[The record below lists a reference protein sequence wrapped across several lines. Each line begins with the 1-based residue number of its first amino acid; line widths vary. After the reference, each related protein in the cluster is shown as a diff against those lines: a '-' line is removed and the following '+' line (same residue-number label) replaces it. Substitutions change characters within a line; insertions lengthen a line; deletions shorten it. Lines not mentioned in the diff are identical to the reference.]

1 MKTRGQTYS
10 QEAASLLRDISMY
23 KALREG
29 QLLRLYPKR
38 EDKIENLLA
47 YLVKQGRILREGDTY
62 FASPGCVQH
71 VDKGLMAAVWVLAD
85 FAERVEFH
93 AVDDFPAK
101 IIFFANDEV
110 YQIVYAESGKE
121 TLLSQV
127 MDRREDEPP
136 HYLVL
141 VDDPEQI
148 NGLEL
153 PNVCGYCTASPDGEV
168 QYYQK
173 E

>member
-1 MKTRGQTYS
+1 MKTRGQIYS

-38 EDKIENLLA
+38 EGKMKGLLA
-47 YLVKQGRILREGDTY
+47 YLVKQGRILQEGDTY
-62 FASPGCVQH
+62 FASPGCVKH

-85 FAERVEFH
+85 FANRVEFH
-93 AVDDFPAK
+93 AVGDFPAK
-101 IIFFANDEV
+101 IIFFADDEI
-110 YQIVYAESGKE
+110 YEIVHVEEGKE
-121 TLLSQV
+121 MMLSQ
-127 MDRREDEPP
+127 MMGRQAEDPS

-141 VDDPEQI
+141 VDAPEQI
-148 NGLEL
+148 AELNL
-153 PNVCGYCTASPDGEV
+153 PNVCGYCTVSPDGEV
-168 QYYQK
+168 QYYQQ